1 MNAPMSLL
9 DAVQTVV
16 TAPAVT
22 IDHTVQVLVR
32 EACTTIAST
41 CRHSTDPATAA
52 LVATIHDPTSSYAER
67 LSAAVDLI
75 EAPYGAE
82 LEVVR

>member
-1 MNAPMSLL
+1 MTGMSLATAL
-9 DAVQTVV
+9 ETVI
-16 TAPAVT
+16 TAPGVT
-22 IDHTVQVLVR
+22 IDETLKAYVARACETV
-32 EACTTIAST
+32 AST

-52 LVATIHDPTSSYAER
+52 RVAIIHDPSSSYAER

-82 LEVVR
+82 LEVAR